1 MTSGWRRA
9 MTCGF
14 MPFGSTFNGN
24 QNILTDEQFASYQV
38 GDEIDD
44 DSQNPVVFH
53 KDNSLITI

>member
-1 MTSGWRRA
+1 
-9 MTCGF
+9 